1 MIFTLDDFKHIF
13 RAFFTAAF
21 YPDFYDLCNA
31 CFKKFHVVLDKSV
44 LKMPAGKSRVIL
56 EDFVVV
62 IISQLEIGLVE
73 DLIVP
78 DMPE

>member
-1 MIFTLDDFKHIF
+1 M
-13 RAFFTAAF
+13 
-21 YPDFYDLCNA
+21 
-31 CFKKFHVVLDKSV
+31 VLDKSV